1 MVSEAVDF
9 VVSKIDSHPKG
20 DHALVGAPDV
30 HAPNWPQIREGYIKQ
45 VKTRIDQF
53 FFQLEEE
60 MLMTLD
66 PKVFQSRARR
76 EASEVIFGTALT
88 EPGHGVG
95 P

>member
-9 VVSKIDSHPKG
+9 VVSKIDSLLKG
-20 DHALVGAPDV
+20 DHALIGAPDV
-30 HAPNWPQIREGYIKQ
+30 LAPNWPQIREGFIKQ

-76 EASEVIFGTALT
+76 EASEVVFGSALT
-88 EPGHGVG
+88 EQGHGVG